1 MASKK
6 QPQMQEIDLTK
17 LNLQQLNQL
26 KRQLDQELT
35 LFQESLQT
43 PKLAQNKFQDSLE
56 SLEPVNGS
64 LKDKPILVPLTSS
77 VYVSGTVMDHE
88 KVVIDIGTGYCIK
101 KDLDGAKDYFKRKV
115 DFVTQHLEKLQGV
128 VIEKAEVREAVMD
141 VMEAQ
146 PQARLGAQLAAAQQA
161 AVKT

>member
-17 LNLQQLNQL
+17 LNLQQLTQL
-26 KRQLDQELT
+26 KQQLDQELT

-43 PKLAQNKFQDSLE
+43 LKLAQNKFQDSLE
-56 SLEPVNGS
+56 SLEPVNSS

-77 VYVSGTVMDHE
+77 IYVPGTVMDHE
-88 KVVIDIGTGYCIK
+88 KVVIDIGTGYYIE
-101 KDLDGAKDYFKRKV
+101 KDIDGAKDYFKRKV
-115 DFVTQHLEKLQGV
+115 DFVTQQLEKLQGV
-128 VIEKAEVREAVMD
+128 MIEKAKVREAVME

-146 PQARLGAQLAAAQQA
+146 LQAQLGAQLAAAQQA